1 MRITVG
7 RGDAF
12 YTDVGDAGRVY
23 SPLLSMYS
31 GRFFIRRVSMSTWRR
46 FDIEATHKL
55 TLHIAQSRLSTK
67 WLRL

>member
-12 YTDVGDAGRVY
+12 YADVGDAGRVY

-31 GRFFIRRVSMSTWRR
+31 GRFFIRRVSMST
-46 FDIEATHKL
+46 
-55 TLHIAQSRLSTK
+55 
-67 WLRL
+67 